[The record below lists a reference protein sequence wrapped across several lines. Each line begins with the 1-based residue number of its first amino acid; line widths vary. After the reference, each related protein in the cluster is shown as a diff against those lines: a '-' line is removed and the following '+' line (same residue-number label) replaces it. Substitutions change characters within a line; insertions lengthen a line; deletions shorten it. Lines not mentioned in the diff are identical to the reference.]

1 MKFNKSKY
9 VKMSHFEIQEY
20 ILLIKNVFQ
29 RELSK
34 NLNLLRVSV
43 PLFVTPDS
51 GFQDDLNGVERKVVF
66 DIKRTKQNWKL
77 FNL

>member
-1 MKFNKSKY
+1 M
-9 VKMSHFEIQEY
+9 
-20 ILLIKNVFQ
+20 LIKNVFQ

-34 NLNLLRVSV
+34 NLNLLRVSA

-66 DIKRTKQNWKL
+66 DIKKEQSKTGNCSIFSKMEKICS
-77 FNL
+77 